1 MKKVKVLKLN
11 RETVLRINEGHLE
24 DAGVKGAGPS
34 YSVGD
39 TCCISVCSWC
49 MSWEPGC
56 GY

>member
-1 MKKVKVLKLN
+1 MKKRVKALKLN
-11 RETVLRINEGHLE
+11 KETLRIINEGGLE
-24 DAGVKGAGPS
+24 EIGVKGAGGS

-56 GY
+56 G